1 MIIKSLSRATKS
13 FEALYKYLT
22 RDKESI
28 LNTYNLYSR
37 ADNQKELV
45 KEFLENAKYLKNAKG
60 KNYLYHEIISLNSNT
75 LTLQEQINILSD
87 IVTKYILLR
96 ASNHLVFTAL
106 HTDKEHTHMHLMISS
121 NELAGERRVRLSK
134 KDFNSIQKELE
145 QYVNTTYPQ
154 LGNTKHYNKDLKE
167 FKSKKEQLKERLLEL
182 FTKSK
187 TKDEFIHLSKELGL
201 EFYTRGKTVGVI
213 FENIKHRLKT
223 IGVLENYEKL
233 AQKLEQE
240 AKESKERQKKQDE
253 VKATNKEKV
262 VSNENEN
269 KIKSRREQ
277 MRELREA
284 KYAKAREKK

>member
-28 LNTYNLYSR
+28 LNTHNLYAR
-37 ADNQKELV
+37 ADSQKEIV
-45 KEFLENAKYLKNAKG
+45 SEFLENAKYLKNAKG
-60 KNYLYHEIISLNSNT
+60 KNYLYHEIISLNQNN

-96 ASNHLVFTAL
+96 ASNNLVFTAL
-106 HTDKEHTHMHLMISS
+106 HTDKKHIHMHLMISS

-134 KDFNSIQKELE
+134 KDFSSIQKELE
-145 QYVNTTYPQ
+145 QYVNTSYPQ

-167 FKSKKEQLKERLLEL
+167 FKSKKEQLKQRLLEL
-182 FTKSK
+182 FKKSK
-187 TKDEFIHLSKELGL
+187 TKEEFIQFSKELGL

-213 FENIKHRLKT
+213 FEKKKHRLKT

-240 AKESKERQKKQDE
+240 AKESKERDKKEDE
-253 VKATNKEKV
+253 VKETNKEKV

-269 KIKSRREQ
+269 KIKTKREQ
-277 MRELREA
+277 MREIREA
-284 KYAKAREKK
+284 KYAKAREKR